1 MLKPPL
7 ETFTCWICIQQEY
20 RNNKLTQS
28 QHESCLLQAPWNTLL
43 YGNLTT
49 RPIDLL
55 QISGPH
61 PFLNLP
67 HSKKCENRKINIL
80 QKISDLVRVDTG
92 FLFCYDFKVFN
103 RIQNL
108 CRIRLRFTIT
118 DGSILIGFGADQTL
132 IFTRIINTS
141 DKQICQTRYI
151 FKRLLFYVY
160 TFLYKKH
167 VYKKSTRRT
176 FKKYIILNISL
187 RGFLFVNLRLR
198 LT

>member
-103 RIQNL
+103 RTQNL
-108 CRIRLRFTIT
+108 CRIRLSFTIT
-118 DGSILIGFGADQTL
+118 DGSILIGFGADPTL

-141 DKQICQTRYI
+141 KFVRQDVFPK
-151 FKRLLFYVY
+151 
-160 TFLYKKH
+160 
-167 VYKKSTRRT
+167 
-176 FKKYIILNISL
+176 
-187 RGFLFVNLRLR
+187 GFLFMSTLFYIRNMFIRNLHVEPSKNILY
-198 LT
+198 